1 MKFCKLILGLA
12 LCLAVVTGCSAREE
26 KNSERVDACLPVI
39 NAYIKASRGWVE
51 GVYDVVPEGRSRG
64 LRGYAVMH
72 HEDKGKL
79 PSEELKSFHVDLD
92 SKCKAV
98 VGELGYQ

>member
-1 MKFCKLILGLA
+1 MAFFKLMFGLV
-12 LCLAVVTGCSAREE
+12 LFLAAAMGCSAHE
-26 KNSERVDACLPVI
+26 KNSGRVDACLPVI
-39 NAYIKASRGWVE
+39 SAYICASRGWPE
-51 GVYDVVPEGRSRG
+51 DVYDVVPEAGGEG

-72 HEDKGKL
+72 HADKGKL
-79 PSEELKSFHVDLD
+79 SSEELKSFHVDLD